1 MRTFAAWLVLL
12 FILLGDVAA
21 AQKADRSAP
30 PVLGPPPQLRLG
42 TIQHLNLL
50 NGLPVLLY
58 EKHTVPLVQMNLVI
72 RAGAVNDPEKKPGL
86 ASITAAMMTEGAG
99 PRDALALS
107 EAIDY
112 LGAHLAVAAGYHTFA
127 VSLNTPVARLDSAL
141 SLMADVVLRPA
152 FPPAELE
159 RKRQERLTTLLQWRD
174 EPGTLASVMFSR
186 LVYGV
191 HPYGIPSIGTE
202 QSLRSFTPE
211 DLRRFHIAYFGPN
224 TAALVVVGDV
234 TARTLM
240 PRLEAVFAKWKP
252 VRPVQMQLPPIGQ
265 VAGRHVV
272 LIDKPGAP
280 QSEIRIGC
288 VGLPRRTDDYYNVI
302 VMNTI
307 LGGSF
312 TSRLNQNLRE
322 KHGYTYGAG
331 SRFDFRPLAGP
342 FLAGA
347 AVQTAVTDSSLV
359 EFFSELKG
367 ILEPVPQKDLDRA
380 RNYVALSFPGDFQT
394 VGQIAS
400 QMEDL
405 FIYDLPDDTFN
416 RYIDR
421 ILGVSRDDVSRVA
434 KKTLNPDAMVVVVV
448 GDKAQIMQKIAGLN
462 LGPLTIMSV
471 DDVLGKAPSLGGS
484 N

>member
-1 MRTFAAWLVLL
+1 
-12 FILLGDVAA
+12 
-21 AQKADRSAP
+21 
-30 PVLGPPPQLRLG
+30 
-42 TIQHLNLL
+42 
-50 NGLPVLLY
+50 
-58 EKHTVPLVQMNLVI
+58 
-72 RAGAVNDPEKKPGL
+72 
-86 ASITAAMMTEGAG
+86 
-99 PRDALALS
+99 
-107 EAIDY
+107 
-112 LGAHLAVAAGYHTFA
+112 
-127 VSLNTPVARLDSAL
+127 
-141 SLMADVVLRPA
+141 
-152 FPPAELE
+152 
-159 RKRQERLTTLLQWRD
+159 
-174 EPGTLASVMFSR
+174 
-186 LVYGV
+186 
-191 HPYGIPSIGTE
+191 
-202 QSLRSFTPE
+202 
-211 DLRRFHIAYFGPN
+211 
-224 TAALVVVGDV
+224 
-234 TARTLM
+234 
-240 PRLEAVFAKWKP
+240 
-252 VRPVQMQLPPIGQ
+252 
-265 VAGRHVV
+265 
-272 LIDKPGAP
+272 
-280 QSEIRIGC
+280 
-288 VGLPRRTDDYYNVI
+288 
-302 VMNTI
+302 MNTI